1 MMKQADMAAMQR
13 DSSLTRHG
21 FLSDPDKRMERN
33 VLGSLPLDVPNY
45 TPQNMPDFSGQV
57 MNMMPM
63 AGITAFHGSPH
74 LFNKFDMSKI
84 GTGEGAQAY
93 GHGLYFAENPGVAKS
108 YADALGAK
116 VNMGIPQSR
125 LISQPPNKVEM
136 KAVDEAN
143 NRMKSSFDSITV
155 DDYVGK
161 GNPEYQPKPFRT
173 YYDYYNAR
181 NDLRY
186 RDDLYYSQNK
196 AKVDKRIQSF
206 ENKYKKDKN
215 FKKEFHEFMGA
226 DAKPNWEHLKT
237 PYSSSYNSASSA
249 MGEIGQS
256 HLYKVDIPDEQVS
269 KMLDW
274 DKPLSEQSKTIQK
287 AFRDINTEL
296 EDKIWPQKLSR
307 GAVDSG
313 ESMHWNID
321 QNMKKIERYI
331 QEGPQGIE
339 GVSELMKRHGIPGIK
354 YLDQGSRQGGKGTSN
369 FVLFDDTIPTIQSIN
384 DKPVGLLQGTPK

>member
-1 MMKQADMAAMQR
+1 
-13 DSSLTRHG
+13 
-21 FLSDPDKRMERN
+21 
-33 VLGSLPLDVPNY
+33 
-45 TPQNMPDFSGQV
+45 
-57 MNMMPM
+57 
-63 AGITAFHGSPH
+63 
-74 LFNKFDMSKI
+74 
-84 GTGEGAQAY
+84 
-93 GHGLYFAENPGVAKS
+93 
-108 YADALGAK
+108 LGAK